1 MQLETSFG
9 IKSFVYLFVLLV
21 RPSADSLAMGK
32 SWGNLHGASQLF
44 FKLYTFFGNNKEW
57 KYFRLFDFH
66 LSPGAKYAFIN
77 WIVRLSKLFKQ
88 NLMPLTSE

>member
-32 SWGNLHGASQLF
+32 SWGNLHDASQLF
-44 FKLYTFFGNNKEW
+44 FKLFNFFRKNKEW
-57 KYFRLFDFH
+57 KCFGL
-66 LSPGAKYAFIN
+66 L
-77 WIVRLSKLFKQ
+77 
-88 NLMPLTSE
+88 NLI